1 MNVMTSLATIMLGA
15 ADNTFNFAMVGPA
28 IVLGIT
34 SMGSCIGCY
43 IAGAASHAVMSRVE
57 EGHGKF
63 IGMSAA
69 PASQS
74 IYGFILM
81 LLMSKA
87 ILAGTLSPISGI
99 AMGIF
104 SGIAIMFSSIF
115 QGKVCATGIQASA
128 KQPAIFGKCFAAVG
142 IIESF
147 ALFTF
152 VFSILIM

>member
-1 MNVMTSLATIMLGA
+1 M
-15 ADNTFNFAMVGPA
+15 DFNMVGPV
-28 IVLGIT
+28 IVLGIS

-57 EGHGKF
+57 EGHGKY

-99 AMGIF
+99 AMGVF
-104 SGIAIMFSSIF
+104 AGAALFASSVF

-152 VFSILIM
+152 VFSILLL

>member
-1 MNVMTSLATIMLGA
+1 MDYN
-15 ADNTFNFAMVGPA
+15 MVGPVMALTLSA
-28 IVLGIT
+28 I
-34 SMGSCIGCY
+34 GSSIGCY
-43 IAGAASHAVMSRVE
+43 IAGAASHAAMSRTE

-63 IGMSAA
+63 IGLSAA
-69 PASQS
+69 PASQV

-99 AMGIF
+99 AMGF
-104 SGIAIMFSSIF
+104 FAGSAIALSAIF
-115 QGKVCATGIQASA
+115 QGKVCATGIQASM
-128 KQPAIFGKCFAAVG
+128 KNPSLFGKCFASVG

-152 VFSILIM
+152 VFCMLIM